1 MWEQIINLAH
11 NEIVAYAGMLL
22 ILSAFFLETRD
33 ILHSKEWPYLV
44 LMALGSGLLAIRAYL
59 IDEWAFF
66 ILEVAWFAAAALGL
80 WSLGKGLQE
89 TLKDKKAE
97 S

>member
-1 MWEQIINLAH
+1 MYDQITTLAN
-11 NEIVAYAGMLL
+11 NEIVAYIGMML

-33 ILHSKEWPYLV
+33 VLNSKEWPYLI
-44 LMALGSGLLAIRAYL
+44 LMALGSGLLAVRAYL

-66 ILEVAWFAAAALGL
+66 ILEIAWFAAAILGL
-80 WSLGKGLQE
+80 WSIRMSFRKE
-89 TLKDKKAE
+89 R

>member
-1 MWEQIINLAH
+1 MYEALVDFAH
-11 NEIVAYAGMLL
+11 SEAIAYLGMVL

-33 ILHSKEWPYLV
+33 ILHSKASPYLG

-66 ILEVAWFAAAALGL
+66 ILEVAWFAAAMLGL
-80 WSLGKGLQE
+80 WSVWSA
-89 TLKDKKAE
+89 LK

>member
-1 MWEQIINLAH
+1 MLDSVIELAH
-11 NEIVAYAGMLL
+11 SELVAYFGMIL

-33 ILHSKEWPYLV
+33 ILHIKERPYLI
-44 LMALGSGLLAIRAYL
+44 LMALGSGLLAVRAYL

-80 WSLGKGLQE
+80 WSLGTALRNR
-89 TLKDKKAE
+89 
-97 S
+97 

>member
-1 MWEQIINLAH
+1 VYEALLDFAH
-11 NEIVAYAGMLL
+11 SEAIAYLGMVL

-33 ILHSKEWPYLV
+33 ILHSKALPYLG

-66 ILEVAWFAAAALGL
+66 ILEVAWFAAAMLGL
-80 WSLGKGLQE
+80 WSVWAAIK
-89 TLKDKKAE
+89 

>member
-1 MWEQIINLAH
+1 MYEALLDFAH
-11 NEIVAYAGMLL
+11 SEAIAYLGMVL

-33 ILHSKEWPYLV
+33 ILHSKASPYLG

-66 ILEVAWFAAAALGL
+66 ILEVAWFAAAMLGL
-80 WSLGKGLQE
+80 WSVWSA
-89 TLKDKKAE
+89 LK

>member
-1 MWEQIINLAH
+1 MYDQITTLAN
-11 NEIVAYAGMLL
+11 NEIVAYIGMML

-33 ILHSKEWPYLV
+33 LLNSKEWPYLI
-44 LMALGSGLLAIRAYL
+44 LMALGSGLLAVRAYL

-66 ILEVAWFAAAALGL
+66 ILEIAWFAAAILGL
-80 WSLGKGLQE
+80 WSIRMSFRKE
-89 TLKDKKAE
+89 R

>member
-1 MWEQIINLAH
+1 MYEALLDFAH
-11 NEIVAYAGMLL
+11 SEAIAYLGMVL

-33 ILHSKEWPYLV
+33 ILHSKAPPYLG

-59 IDEWAFF
+59 INEWAFF
-66 ILEVAWFAAAALGL
+66 ILEVAWFSAAMLGL
-80 WSLGKGLQE
+80 WSVWAA
-89 TLKDKKAE
+89 LK